1 MPLYLVIGYTS
12 KKIDAG
18 SAKVLYSGPDGGE
31 SKAIL
36 ATANQ
41 DFPVR
46 ERYVRP
52 YPNGGRKIDAAPAPA
67 APSADT
73 SAVAPAEAEAS
84 AQADPP
90 DQPDQS
96 AEDPADSSAEAS
108 AKAEDAPKAKKK

>member
-36 ATANQ
+36 ATANK
-41 DFPVR
+41 DYPVR

-67 APSADT
+67 EPT
-73 SAVAPAEAEAS
+73 PTP
-84 AQADPP
+84 DPTDP
-90 DQPDQS
+90 TDPT
-96 AEDPADSSAEAS
+96 DPADQSNPPEDPTP
-108 AKAEDAPKAKKK
+108 EDAPKAKKK

>member
-36 ATANQ
+36 AAENK

-52 YPNGGRKIDAAPAPA
+52 WPNGGRKIDAAPAPA
-67 APSADT
+67 P
-73 SAVAPAEAEAS
+73 APAEPTP
-84 AQADPP
+84 DPTDP
-90 DQPDQS
+90 ADQPDQP
-96 AEDPADSSAEAS
+96 AEDPADPQPE
-108 AKAEDAPKAKKK
+108 EAPKAKKK